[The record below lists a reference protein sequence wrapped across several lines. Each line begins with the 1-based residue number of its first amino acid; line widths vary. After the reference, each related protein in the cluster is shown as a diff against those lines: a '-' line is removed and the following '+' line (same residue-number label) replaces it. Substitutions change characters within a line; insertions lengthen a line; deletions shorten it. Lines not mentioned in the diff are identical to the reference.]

1 MIWLA
6 IPLLAVITMAPLGWT
21 AWRAERV
28 RGRREAALGL
38 HSAQL
43 HELDRELGAE
53 RLSATEHQIA
63 VLEVQR
69 RLLAEAERAEAP
81 TRRGGWAAIS
91 VTLGLVPCAALA
103 LYLVGGHPELPAQ
116 PLAARLA
123 AGSTQSARDAE
134 LIEALKTSIA
144 SLDPHSTQA
153 RQGWVILG
161 SAEASRGDMAGAAN
175 AWSRALSIQFDPQL
189 AVQTAEAETEADG
202 HISQQAAGL
211 FRQALATAP
220 ADAAWRPMA
229 ERRLAESEKQQ

>member
-6 IPLLAVITMAPLGWT
+6 IPLLIVVTMAPLGWT
-21 AWRAERV
+21 AWRADRV
-28 RGRREAALGL
+28 RGRQEAALSL
-38 HSAQL
+38 HRAQL

-53 RLSATEHQIA
+53 RLTAADHQVA

-69 RLLAEAERAEAP
+69 RLLAEAERDEAP
-81 TRRGGWAAIS
+81 IRRGGWTAVG
-91 VTLGLVPCAALA
+91 VTFALVPCGALA

-123 AGSTQSARDAE
+123 AGSKQSARDAE

-144 SLDPHSTQA
+144 SLDPHSGQA

-161 SAEASRGDMAGAAN
+161 SAQASRGDMTGAAD

-189 AVQTAEAETEADG
+189 AVETAEAETEASG
-202 HISQQAAGL
+202 YISPQAAGL

-220 ADAAWRPMA
+220 ADASWRPMA

>member
-6 IPLLAVITMAPLGWT
+6 IPLLAMVAMAPLGWT
-21 AWRAERV
+21 AWRADRV

-38 HSAQL
+38 HRAQL

-53 RLSATEHQIA
+53 RLTASDHQVA

-69 RLLAEAERAEAP
+69 RLLAEAERDEAP
-81 TRRGGWAAIS
+81 TRRGGWTAVG
-91 VTLGLVPCAALA
+91 VTLALVPCGALA

-123 AGSTQSARDAE
+123 AGSNQSARDAE

-153 RQGWVILG
+153 RQGLVILG
-161 SAEASRGDMAGAAN
+161 SAEASRGDMGGAAD
-175 AWSRALSIQFDPQL
+175 AWRRALTIQFDPQL
-189 AVQTAEAETEADG
+189 AVETAEAETEAAG
-202 HISQQAAGL
+202 HISPQAAGL

-220 ADAAWRPMA
+220 ADASWRPMA